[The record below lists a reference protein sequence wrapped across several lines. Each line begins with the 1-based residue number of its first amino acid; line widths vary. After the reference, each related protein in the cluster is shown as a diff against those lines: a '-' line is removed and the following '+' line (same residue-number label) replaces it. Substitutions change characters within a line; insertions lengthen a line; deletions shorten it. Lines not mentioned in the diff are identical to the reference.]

1 MENKNFK
8 YLQFSAG
15 NFALNFTDLM
25 QTKTQI
31 GGKWLPYVLMATALV
46 LWIIFNIVA
55 IESYQFSPY
64 PLVIMNLIL
73 YCVVAVMA
81 DPNKSEDIFARMKE
95 ESDIDPE
102 NPTRMKDTTEDMG
115 EWNEKTFHEDLVGD
129 DLDVPGSESEMDV
142 EQENK
147 DIEDEEN
154 SYYSLGGDNH
164 DDLEENRGLD

>member
-15 NFALNFTDLM
+15 NFALNFTDSK

-81 DPNKSEDIFARMKE
+81 DPNKYA
-95 ESDIDPE
+95 ESK
-102 NPTRMKDTTEDMG
+102 NAHF
-115 EWNEKTFHEDLVGD
+115 NEPKQVR
-129 DLDVPGSESEMDV
+129 
-142 EQENK
+142 K
-147 DIEDEEN
+147 
-154 SYYSLGGDNH
+154 
-164 DDLEENRGLD
+164 